1 MIFFL
6 EYLFTPRW
14 IFAVFNKF
22 DIIITNQTDK
32 KTLNKRN
39 PPNPQIVHTMYQFQ
53 FSSYTVLVFKCCI
66 LNVSI
71 NRTVYILF
79 QHSINWLQLED
90 IFCTIMSWFN
100 LLLFLW
106 PSSMCRSKQI
116 VFAQHLF
123 QRLTHHRQ
131 LRTVTV
137 ILRVSETFF
146 TDAVEN
152 SFLLQ
157 SVVQKIRWKVNNFG
171 ETPPRNNN
179 TTHIRGFPSLNSRP
193 KNLYFL

>member
-1 MIFFL
+1 
-6 EYLFTPRW
+6 
-14 IFAVFNKF
+14 
-22 DIIITNQTDK
+22 
-32 KTLNKRN
+32 
-39 PPNPQIVHTMYQFQ
+39 
-53 FSSYTVLVFKCCI
+53 
-66 LNVSI
+66 
-71 NRTVYILF
+71 
-79 QHSINWLQLED
+79 
-90 IFCTIMSWFN
+90 
-100 LLLFLW
+100 
-106 PSSMCRSKQI
+106 MCRSKQI

-152 SFLLQ
+152 SFVLQ
-157 SVVQKIRWKVNNFG
+157 SVQEIRLKVNNFG